1 VVDESSDVEGA
12 RILEGKTKSFHFQE
26 MNWLI
31 SFPDSGNEG
40 RKYLYY
46 SVVFKDR
53 KKGNAKSQVS
63 LMDIVD
69 GAEFEKNYPHTVG
82 FFRGPIDNDADF
94 NSNYLE
100 IRVIRCIEE
109 FWKFLNDLNL

>member
-1 VVDESSDVEGA
+1 ME
-12 RILEGKTKSFHFQE
+12 RKTKSFHFQE
-26 MNWLI
+26 MDWLI

-40 RKYLYY
+40 RKYLCY

-69 GAEFEKNYPHTVG
+69 IAEFENNYPHTVG
-82 FFRGPIDNDADF
+82 FFREPIDKDTDF
-94 NSNYLE
+94 SSNYLE

-109 FWKFLNDLNL
+109 FWKFLNDLNI